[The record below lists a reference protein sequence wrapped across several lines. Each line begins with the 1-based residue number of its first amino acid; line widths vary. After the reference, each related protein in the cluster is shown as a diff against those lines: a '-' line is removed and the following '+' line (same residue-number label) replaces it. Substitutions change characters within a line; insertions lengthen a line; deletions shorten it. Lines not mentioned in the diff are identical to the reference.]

1 MMGGPN
7 PASKRELPTQDVVK
21 DISLFENRTK
31 LPDVMRNG
39 IVEVETPATA

>member
-1 MMGGPN
+1 MNGPS
-7 PASKRELPTQDVVK
+7 PASKREFPTHGVVK

-39 IVEVETPATA
+39 IAAVETPDTA

>member
-1 MMGGPN
+1 MGEPA
-7 PASKRELPTQDVVK
+7 PASKREFPTHDMVK

-39 IVEVETPATA
+39 IVAVETPATA

>member
-1 MMGGPN
+1 MGGPS
-7 PASKRELPTQDVVK
+7 PASKREFPTHDVVK

-39 IVEVETPATA
+39 IAAEETPATA